1 MGRFARNGICYLF
14 NVIVYFYN
22 ILHFDTLH
30 ILAKLIEVVIA
41 WIMALTNFP
50 HTPTTRINHSKLVM
64 KAECAVVKNSRAS
77 A

>member
-1 MGRFARNGICYLF
+1 MGRFARNGISYLF
-14 NVIVYFYN
+14 NVIVHFSN

-50 HTPTTRINHSKLVM
+50 HTSTTRINHSKLVM
-64 KAECAVVKNSRAS
+64 KADCAVVTNSRAN